1 LYTID
6 GSFYT
11 VRRRKQTNETKKKEG
26 KTRQKGKKKK
36 EWGRGERISEGLGQ
50 RIVGAED
57 YGKTSY

>member
-1 LYTID
+1 L
-6 GSFYT
+6 YT